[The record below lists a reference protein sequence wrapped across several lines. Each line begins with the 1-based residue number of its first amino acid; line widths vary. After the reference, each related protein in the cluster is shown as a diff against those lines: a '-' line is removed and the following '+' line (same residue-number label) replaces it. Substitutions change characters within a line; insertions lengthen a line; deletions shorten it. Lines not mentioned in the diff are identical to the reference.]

1 MKVVDK
7 TVASPLTRRSF
18 VTAAVGI
25 GAVGIAGCATNNGS
39 EKEAGHAPSSSSLN
53 ATPHA
58 SSSAPSPLSREQV
71 VAEYGTRQ
79 PAVWGIDVP
88 GVAMSLP
95 AGTEPVALTFDCCGG
110 PGGDA
115 LDQALVQALRDTG
128 TAATFFLAGRWVQ
141 ANPRLTEQLAAE
153 PLFEIAN
160 HGTDH
165 QPLSVSGASAY
176 GIGGTTDAGAV
187 YDEIMDAQALIEERT
202 GSRPSYFR
210 SGTAHLD
217 DVAAEITR
225 SLGLLVV
232 NFNRNG
238 DDGGTLAAPV
248 VTDRLVGME
257 AGDILLAHSNRPA
270 SGTAA
275 GVAAAL
281 PVLRERGISFAR
293 LSEVLPTEPE
303 ED

>member
-39 EKEAGHAPSSSSLN
+39 EKEAGQAPSSSSPN

-88 GVAMSLP
+88 GVTMSLP

-160 HGTDH
+160 HGTAH
-165 QPLSVSGASAY
+165 LPLSVSGASAY
-176 GIGGTTDAGAV
+176 GIGGTADAGGRV
-187 YDEIMDAQALIEERT
+187 RRDHGCT
-202 GSRPSYFR
+202 GP
-210 SGTAHLD
+210 D
-217 DVAAEITR
+217 
-225 SLGLLVV
+225 
-232 NFNRNG
+232 
-238 DDGGTLAAPV
+238 
-248 VTDRLVGME
+248 
-257 AGDILLAHSNRPA
+257 
-270 SGTAA
+270 
-275 GVAAAL
+275 
-281 PVLRERGISFAR
+281 
-293 LSEVLPTEPE
+293 
-303 ED
+303 